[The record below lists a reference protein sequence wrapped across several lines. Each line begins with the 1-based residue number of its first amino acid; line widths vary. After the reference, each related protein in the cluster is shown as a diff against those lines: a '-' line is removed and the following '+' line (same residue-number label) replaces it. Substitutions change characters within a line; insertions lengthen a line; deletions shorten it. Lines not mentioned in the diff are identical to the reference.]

1 MCILVWEDY
10 LLTCKGSC
18 NQWKTCEKAKLL
30 YSSNKDWTE
39 EWKNKFGISNIL
51 ARFHWT
57 TCIKTLHMQ
66 PALLLG
72 SLPYFQQFV
81 LINNFTVS
89 NTFSRS
95 KILGVLIKLIVDGTN
110 MLKTLLLL
118 LVKCTFEE
126 REEFAHYGPTK
137 YIYSSLEP
145 CLMILVNS
153 T

>member
-1 MCILVWEDY
+1 
-10 LLTCKGSC
+10 
-18 NQWKTCEKAKLL
+18 
-30 YSSNKDWTE
+30 
-39 EWKNKFGISNIL
+39 
-51 ARFHWT
+51 
-57 TCIKTLHMQ
+57 MQ

-153 T
+153 TQLNRPFGSTGAPLNISSHSCSVNLNKKNNIIINSDTKSNKIHYSFRKNMLIRK

>member
-1 MCILVWEDY
+1 
-10 LLTCKGSC
+10 
-18 NQWKTCEKAKLL
+18 
-30 YSSNKDWTE
+30 
-39 EWKNKFGISNIL
+39 
-51 ARFHWT
+51 
-57 TCIKTLHMQ
+57 MQ

-153 T
+153 TQLNRPFGSTGAPLNISSHSCSVNLNKKNNIIINSDTKSNKIHHSFRKNMLIRK

>member
-1 MCILVWEDY
+1 
-10 LLTCKGSC
+10 
-18 NQWKTCEKAKLL
+18 
-30 YSSNKDWTE
+30 
-39 EWKNKFGISNIL
+39 
-51 ARFHWT
+51 
-57 TCIKTLHMQ
+57 MQ

-126 REEFAHYGPTK
+126 REEFAHYEPTK

-153 T
+153 TQLNRPFGSTGAPLNISPHSCSVNLNKKNNIIINSDTKSNKIHHSFRKNMLIRK